1 MDSFDFIKWRE
12 MHFGLDRQGAAST
25 LGIALNSLRAYET
38 GKTIPPWV
46 PLACNAIAAGIGPW
60 QLPEHLLKE
69 KKRNPN
75 LKPSSLRPGTKLPK
89 LQTEKNSEIA
99 RPKKKPPLEKVTA

>member
-12 MHFGLDRQGAAST
+12 THFGLDRQRAAAT

-38 GKTIPPWV
+38 GKTIPPYV

-60 QLPEHLLKE
+60 QLPEQFKAE

-75 LKPSSLRPGTKLPK
+75 LKPSALGPGRKVPK
-89 LQTEKNSEIA
+89 LRIEKNSDA
-99 RPKKKPPLEKVTA
+99 ANKEKAAT

>member
-12 MHFGLDRQGAAST
+12 MHFGLDRRGAAAT

-38 GKTIPPWV
+38 GKAIPPYI

-60 QLPEHLLKE
+60 VLPKELLKE
-69 KKRNPN
+69 KKANPD
-75 LKPSSLRPGTKLPK
+75 LKPSSLPQGKKLPK
-89 LQTEKNSEIA
+89 LQNEKNSDSA
-99 RPKKKPPLEKVTA
+99 HK

>member
-12 MHFGLDRQGAAST
+12 MHFGLDRRGAAAA

-38 GKTIPPWV
+38 GKAIPAWV
-46 PLACNAIAAGIGPW
+46 PLACNALAAGIGPW
-60 QLPEHLLKE
+60 KLPAELTAE

-75 LKPSSLRPGTKLPK
+75 LKPSVLPVGK
-89 LQTEKNSEIA
+89 KIPKKNLHQEKNSDDA
-99 RPKKKPPLEKVTA
+99 NKEKAAT